1 MKILLSAL
9 GAASVCAVVGASAL
23 NSTALAGD
31 NDKITQT
38 LDLSGFERISIS
50 GVYELDVEVGP
61 DYAITLTGRERALE
75 RVDASVKNGT
85 LRLGQ
90 KERKKK
96 RINLGGTRD
105 GGIDAVITM
114 PSLSKLSVSGVVDG
128 EIKGIDAETFEIS
141 VSGVGDMD
149 LEGECGALEAEVSG
163 VGDLEA
169 KKLECRSVKVEVSG
183 VGSASVYASEAVD
196 AEVSGMGDIDVYG
209 SPSDVR
215 KDGGMFAD
223 VTVH

>member
-1 MKILLSAL
+1 MKTLASVV
-9 GAASVCAVVGASAL
+9 GAASICVAVVGVSAL
-23 NSTALAGD
+23 SSTAMAGD
-31 NDKITQT
+31 KVTQT
-38 LDLSGFERISIS
+38 LDLSGFERISIA

-61 DYAITLTGRERALE
+61 DYSISLTGRERALE
-75 RVDASVKNGT
+75 RVDASVKNGV

-96 RINLGGTRD
+96 RIQLGGDRD

-128 EIKGIDAETFEIS
+128 KIMGIDAETFEIS
-141 VSGVGDMD
+141 VSGVGDVE
-149 LEGECGALEAEVSG
+149 LEGECGAMEAEVSG

-169 KKLECRSVKVEVSG
+169 EKLECRSVKVEVSG

-209 SPSDVR
+209 SPSDVQ

-223 VTVH
+223 VKVH